1 MKTLKSITL
10 PIFLLFTFVSSAQWG
25 NGKRI
30 KGNGEI
36 TTITRTTQDYNAVK
50 VSGFM
55 DVLLVAGN
63 EGTITLKGESNL
75 LEYVVTEVRDGTL
88 IIKVKDGYNLKPN
101 RMKSIEITATYES
114 LDEISLAGSGD
125 VSNEGTLNSS
135 RLDVSLAGS
144 GDIELHINTNDLEC
158 SIAGSGDITLKG
170 STTNLEVEIAGSG
183 DFSGF
188 NLDTINADVRIAG
201 SGEANIVCNG
211 NLKGRVS
218 GSGDIRYNGNPKTKD
233 TKVTGS
239 GSVSN

>member
-10 PIFLLFTFVSSAQWG
+10 LIFLLCTFVSCAQWG

-36 TTITRTTQDYNAVK
+36 TMITRTTQDYNAIK
-50 VSGFM
+50 VSGLM
-55 DVLLVAGN
+55 DVALVTGN

-75 LEYVVTEVRDGTL
+75 LEYVVTEVRNGNL

-101 RMKSIEITATYES
+101 RMNAIEITVTYES

-125 VSNEGTLNSS
+125 VSNEGTLNSAS
-135 RLDVSLAGS
+135 LDVSLAGS
-144 GDIELHINTNDLEC
+144 GDIDLHINTNDLAC
-158 SIAGSGDITLKG
+158 SIAGSGDIKLKG

-188 NLDTINADVRIAG
+188 NLDTTNADVRIAG
-201 SGEANIVCNG
+201 SGEADVVCNG

-218 GSGDIRYNGNPKTKD
+218 GSGDIRYQGKPKTKD

-239 GSVSN
+239 GTISN